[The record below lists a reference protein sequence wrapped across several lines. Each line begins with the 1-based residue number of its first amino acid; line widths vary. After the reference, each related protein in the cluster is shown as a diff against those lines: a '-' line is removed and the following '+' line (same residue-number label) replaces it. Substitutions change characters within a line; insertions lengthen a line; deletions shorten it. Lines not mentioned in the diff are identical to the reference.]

1 MSDTSESGAAPAD
14 DGFAE
19 LLGRAAAIDG
29 AGQALADQRQ
39 ADEQQELQQQAASV
53 EDDLVDVLKMARGM
67 LATGFAWW
75 PQFGAVWNDDVLRGI
90 AINGA
95 AIMARHG
102 WTMVE
107 LMAKWGPYI
116 GLLGVTAPAAYA
128 TWQAIKA
135 RRAELEGQG
144 DGGHQ

>member
-1 MSDTSESGAAPAD
+1 MSDQQEATAQAADP
-14 DGFAE
+14 FAE
-19 LLGRAAAIDG
+19 LVGRASAIDG
-29 AGQALADQRQ
+29 AGQALQDQHQ
-39 ADEQQELQQQAASV
+39 ADEQAELMRQAASV
-53 EDDLVDVLKMARGM
+53 EDDLCDVLKMARGM
-67 LATGFAWW
+67 LAAGFAWW
-75 PQFGAVWNDDVLRGI
+75 PQFNTVWNDDVLKGI

-128 TWQAIKA
+128 TWQAIGE
-135 RRAELEGQG
+135 RRAELEAQAHGS
-144 DGGHQ
+144 HQ